1 LQEDGAAN
9 YDASEDL
16 PLISVRKARK
26 ADMPSVFG
34 MMELLFPTSRPRDLP
49 GDAYLVA
56 ERKGIL
62 VGFCH
67 YRLRENS
74 CYIAGIGV
82 LAQYREHGAG
92 TLLLDSALRRID
104 RLGIQKTFLKVR
116 ALNPASKLYLKFGF
130 FEKRSGD
137 TLLLVRKRPS

>member
-1 LQEDGAAN
+1 MPDQETEAL
-9 YDASEDL
+9 DASEDL

-26 ADMPSVFG
+26 ADMGAIFS
-34 MMELLFPTSRPRDLP
+34 MMDLLFTESRPRDLP
-49 GDAYLVA
+49 GDCYLVA
-56 ERKGIL
+56 ERKGVP

-67 YRLRENS
+67 YRFRENS

-92 TLLLDSALRRID
+92 TLLLDYALRRID
-104 RLGIQKTFLKVR
+104 KLGIQRTYLKVR

-130 FEKRSGD
+130 FEKMSGD
-137 TLLLVRKRPS
+137 TLLLVRKRLS